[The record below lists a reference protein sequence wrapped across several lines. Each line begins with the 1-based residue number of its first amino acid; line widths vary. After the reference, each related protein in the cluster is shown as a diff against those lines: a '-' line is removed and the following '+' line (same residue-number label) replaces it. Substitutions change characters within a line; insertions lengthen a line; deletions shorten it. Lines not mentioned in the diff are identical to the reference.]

1 MYIVGLTGGIGSGKS
16 EAAKL
21 FAELGAP
28 VVDVDVIS
36 HELTTKGQATLK
48 KIAQVFGKDILN
60 SDGSLNRAA
69 LRQKVFADS
78 EAREKLEAILHPAI
92 YNKATERLEENASAP
107 YQILAIPL
115 LFESDRY
122 LKIINRSLVIDS
134 DTKLQIA
141 RASKRDGLLEADIQ
155 KIIDVQMPREKRNA
169 LADDIILNDGLIE
182 ELKDKIKQIHEK
194 YINTC
199 VIDNSN
205 P

>member
-1 MYIVGLTGGIGSGKS
+1 MYVVGLTGGIGSGKS
-16 EAAKL
+16 EAASL
-21 FAELGAP
+21 FAELGVP
-28 VVDVDVIS
+28 IVDVDIIS
-36 HELTTKGQATLK
+36 HELTASGEATLK
-48 KIAQVFGKDILN
+48 EITEVFGKDILN

-69 LRQKVFADS
+69 LRQKVFTDG
-78 EAREKLEAILHPAI
+78 EARKKLEAILHPAI
-92 YNKATERLEENASAP
+92 YNKAIERLQENASAP

-122 LKIINRSLVIDS
+122 LNIINRSLVIDS
-134 DTKLQIA
+134 DKKLQIA

-169 LADDIILNDGLIE
+169 LADDLILNDGLIE
-182 ELKDKIKQIHEK
+182 ELKEKIKQVHEK

>member
-1 MYIVGLTGGIGSGKS
+1 MYVVGLTGGIGSGKS
-16 EAAKL
+16 EAARL
-21 FAELGAP
+21 FAELGVP
-28 VVDVDVIS
+28 IVDVDIIS
-36 HELTTKGQATLK
+36 HELTASGQGTLEE
-48 KIAQVFGKDILN
+48 IAQVFGKDMLN

-69 LRQKVFADS
+69 LRQKVFADR
-78 EAREKLEAILHPAI
+78 EARKKLETILHPAI
-92 YNKATERLEENASAP
+92 YNKAMEALNKNATAP
-107 YQILAIPL
+107 YQVLAIPL

-134 DTKLQIA
+134 SPKMQIS
-141 RASKRDGLLEADIQ
+141 RASKRDGLSESDIQ
-155 KIIDVQMPREKRNA
+155 KIIDIQIPREKRNA

-182 ELKDKIKQIHEK
+182 ELKEKIKRVHEK

>member
-48 KIAQVFGKDILN
+48 KIAQVFGKDILS
-60 SDGSLNRAA
+60 SDGSLNRTS

-78 EAREKLEAILHPAI
+78 EARKKLEAILHPAI
-92 YNKATERLEENASAP
+92 YNKATERLQENASAP

-169 LADDIILNDGLIE
+169 LADDIILNDGSIE
-182 ELKDKIKQIHEK
+182 KLKEKVKQVHEK
-194 YINTC
+194 YIHTC

>member
-16 EAAKL
+16 EAARL
-21 FAELGAP
+21 FAELGVP
-28 VVDVDVIS
+28 IVDVDIIS
-36 HELTTKGQATLK
+36 HELTASGQATLK
-48 KIAQVFGKDILN
+48 EITEVFGKDILN

-69 LRQKVFADS
+69 LRQKVFTDC
-78 EAREKLEAILHPAI
+78 EARKKLEAILHPAI
-92 YNKATERLEENASAP
+92 YNKAIERLQENASAP

-122 LKIINRSLVIDS
+122 LNIINRSLVIDS
-134 DTKLQIA
+134 DKKLQIA
-141 RASKRDGLLEADIQ
+141 RASKRDGLLESDIQ

>member
-48 KIAQVFGKDILN
+48 KIAQVFGKDILS

-78 EAREKLEAILHPAI
+78 KARKKLEAILHPAI

-122 LKIINRSLVIDS
+122 LRIINRSLVIDS
-134 DTKLQIA
+134 DTKLQIV

-169 LADDIILNDGLIE
+169 LADDIILNDGSIE
-182 ELKDKIKQIHEK
+182 ELKEKVKQVHEK
-194 YINTC
+194 YIHTC

>member
-36 HELTTKGQATLK
+36 HELTTKDQATLK
-48 KIAQVFGKDILN
+48 KIAQVFGKDILS
-60 SDGSLNRAA
+60 SDGSLNRTS

-78 EAREKLEAILHPAI
+78 EARKKLEAILHPAI
-92 YNKATERLEENASAP
+92 YNKATERLQENASAP

-169 LADDIILNDGLIE
+169 LADDIILNDGSIE
-182 ELKDKIKQIHEK
+182 ELKEKVKQVHEK
-194 YINTC
+194 YIHTC

>member
-16 EAAKL
+16 EAARL
-21 FAELGAP
+21 FAELGVP
-28 VVDVDVIS
+28 IVDVDIIS
-36 HELTTKGQATLK
+36 HELTASGQATLK
-48 KIAQVFGKDILN
+48 EITVVFGKDILN
-60 SDGSLNRAA
+60 SDGRLNRAA
-69 LRQKVFADS
+69 LRQKVFTDG
-78 EAREKLEAILHPAI
+78 EARKKLEAILHPAI
-92 YNKATERLEENASAP
+92 YNKAIERLQENASAP

-122 LKIINRSLVIDS
+122 LNIINRSLVIDS

-141 RASKRDGLLEADIQ
+141 RASKRDGLLETDIQ

-182 ELKDKIKQIHEK
+182 ELKEKIKQVHEK

-199 VIDNSN
+199 LIVNSN
-205 P
+205 R

>member
-48 KIAQVFGKDILN
+48 KIAQVFGKDILS

-78 EAREKLEAILHPAI
+78 EVRKKLEAILHPAI
-92 YNKATERLEENASAP
+92 YNKATERLQENASAP

-134 DTKLQIA
+134 DTKLQIV

-169 LADDIILNDGLIE
+169 LADDIILNDGSIE
-182 ELKDKIKQIHEK
+182 ELKEKVKQVHEK
-194 YINTC
+194 YIHTC

>member
-16 EAAKL
+16 EAARL
-21 FAELGAP
+21 FAELGVP
-28 VVDVDVIS
+28 IVDVDIIS
-36 HELTTKGQATLK
+36 HELTASGQATLK
-48 KIAQVFGKDILN
+48 EITEVFGKDILN

-69 LRQKVFADS
+69 LRQKVFTDC
-78 EAREKLEAILHPAI
+78 EARKKLEAILHPAI
-92 YNKATERLEENASAP
+92 YNKAIERLQENASAP

-122 LKIINRSLVIDS
+122 LNIINRSLVIDS
-134 DTKLQIA
+134 DKKLQIA
-141 RASKRDGLLEADIQ
+141 RASKRDGLLEVDIQ

-169 LADDIILNDGLIE
+169 LADDLILNDGLIE
-182 ELKDKIKQIHEK
+182 ELKEKIKQVHEK